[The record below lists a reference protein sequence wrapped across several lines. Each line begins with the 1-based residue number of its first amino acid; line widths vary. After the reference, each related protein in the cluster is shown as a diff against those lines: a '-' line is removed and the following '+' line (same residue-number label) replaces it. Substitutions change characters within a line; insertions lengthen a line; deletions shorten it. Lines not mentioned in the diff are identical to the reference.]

1 MFKIFKIILFSFFVF
16 CINAQSIDKVEAI
29 IGDEIVLSSDI
40 ESQYIQYLAQGNTK
54 SDKVRCEII
63 EDILFQKL
71 LVNQAKIDSVFVND
85 EDVFSEIN
93 KRLNYFES
101 QLGSLEKVEEYFG
114 KSKADI
120 EIELAKIIKE
130 QFLAQKVQ
138 SSISSDIKI
147 TPVEVRDFF
156 TEYKDDIPLVP
167 AKVELLQIVV
177 RPVVSEQEK
186 NKLRDKLNGFRTR
199 VYNGEDFKMLA
210 ALYSDDEASSSKGG
224 DLGFVN
230 RGELVPE
237 FERAAFRLKEGEISE
252 VVESQFGLH
261 IIQMIE
267 RRGDLINVRHILLR
281 NRVSSTALYNAKIKI
296 ENIEK
301 DIKSGIITFDD
312 AIQKYSDD
320 ENKKNGGM
328 LLNVNTMSTMH
339 IVEEMNPTLKYIVE
353 KLDTD
358 SISEPVILDFPND
371 LQAYRI
377 LKLHKRV
384 DSHKANLVDDFS
396 MIKGFAE
403 QLKQQDNLMIWIQ
416 NTIDKTYIKINDG
429 ILSCLFKNK
438 WIK

>member
-1 MFKIFKIILFSFFVF
+1 MDFSNL
-16 CINAQSIDKVEAI
+16 C
-29 IGDEIVLSSDI
+29 
-40 ESQYIQYLAQGNTK
+40 NT
-54 SDKVRCEII
+54 
-63 EDILFQKL
+63 
-71 LVNQAKIDSVFVND
+71 
-85 EDVFSEIN
+85 
-93 KRLNYFES
+93 LNITTDNR
-101 QLGSLEKVEEYFG
+101 
-114 KSKADI
+114 A
-120 EIELAKIIKE
+120 
-130 QFLAQKVQ
+130 
-138 SSISSDIKI
+138 ISSDIKI

-230 RGELVPE
+230 RGELVRE

-267 RRGDLINVRHILLR
+267 RRGDLINVRHILLS

-296 ENIEK
+296 ENIKK

-320 ENKKNGGM
+320 ENKKNGRM

-377 LKLHKRV
+377 LKLRKRV